1 MEERSEKT
9 NEEQLLNLIKANAR
23 VIQIISY
30 ETLRVHALL
39 VNSAKTLKW
48 ELYIWNRIDGIQ
60 KWDFS
65 QRRLVPEDVDARAPD
80 RPFDFFRRNDKLI
93 FLLEDFHP
101 NLAEG
106 QHEHIKRIRNVAF
119 NQVPDKTM
127 VLSQPFHRLPPE
139 LEKEVHIMEI
149 PYPDRRDIM
158 TIYKKVCRDH
168 SIANVGEVL
177 APDNKLIDAALG
189 LTIMEA
195 EKAFSLALIETGK
208 LTEEQIPLV
217 IREKE
222 NVIKKSG
229 HLEYYHA
236 EEKIEDVGGL
246 DILTDWLKKR
256 GRGFEKEAKDFG
268 LDYPKGIMLLGV
280 PGTGKSLTAKA
291 IANLWHFPLLKLD
304 MGKIFG
310 GIVGESER
318 NIREALGIAEAISP
332 SILFIDE
339 IEKGLSGSASSGQT
353 DGGTTS
359 RVLGTFLSWMQD
371 KKKPVFVVA
380 TANSLTLPPELLR
393 KGRMDEIFFV
403 DLPTEQEREAILA
416 IHLRKKKRDPAH
428 FDLKKIAKASKGF
441 SGAELEEAIKEA
453 LFQAY
458 DDQKRS
464 VVDEDILGAIEKTSP
479 LSKTM
484 YDLINQSRKWA
495 QQGRAV
501 AASSQAPETL
511 DAEKSKQTL
520 RLKVE
525 ASNNPFIVEA
535 ASNNPFI
542 TE

>member
-1 MEERSEKT
+1 MAEPKKQTLEEE
-9 NEEQLLNLIKANAR
+9 LLNLIRANAR

-30 ETLRVHALL
+30 ETLRIHALL
-39 VNSAKTLKW
+39 HYSAKELGR
-48 ELYIWNRIDGIQ
+48 ELYMWNRIDGIQ
-60 KWDFS
+60 KYDFA
-65 QRRLVPEDVDARAPD
+65 QRGFVPEDADARAPD
-80 RPFDFFRRNDKLI
+80 RPFDFFKRKDKLI
-93 FLLEDFHP
+93 LLLEDFHP

-106 QHEHIKRIRNVAF
+106 QHEHIKRLRNVAL
-119 NQVPDKTM
+119 NHVHDKTM
-127 VLSQPFHRLPPE
+127 VLSQPFRRLPPE
-139 LEKEVHIMEI
+139 LEKEVHVMEI
-149 PYPDRRDIM
+149 PYPGRGEIT
-158 TIYKKVCRDH
+158 TIYKRVCINH
-168 SIANVGEVL
+168 GIAKVGEEPV
-177 APDNKLIDAALG
+177 PDDELIDAALG

-195 EKAFSLALIETGK
+195 EKAFSLAYIEDHK
-208 LTEEQIPLV
+208 LTKEQVPLV

-236 EEKIEDVGGL
+236 IEKIEDVGGL
-246 DILTDWLKKR
+246 NNLTNWLKKR
-256 GRGFEKEAKDFG
+256 GRGFEKEAGDFG
-268 LDYPKGIMLLGV
+268 LDYPRGIMLLGV
-280 PGTGKSLTAKA
+280 PGTGKSLTAKT

-318 NIREALGIAEAISP
+318 NIREALNVAEAIAP

-339 IEKGLSGSASSGQT
+339 IEKGLSGSSSSGQT
-353 DGGTTS
+353 DGGTTA

-380 TANSLTLPPELLR
+380 TANNIDALPPELLR

-403 DLPTEQEREAILA
+403 DLPTEEEREAILA
-416 IHLRKKKRDPAH
+416 IHLRKKKQDPAR
-428 FDLKKIAKASKGF
+428 FDLTKIAKTGKGF
-441 SGAELEEAIKEA
+441 SGAELEEAVKEA

-458 DDQKRS
+458 DDNKRP
-464 VVDEDILGAIEKTSP
+464 VVDEDILRAIEKTSP
-479 LSKTM
+479 LSWTRH
-484 YDLINQSRKWA
+484 DEINDMRAWA

-511 DAEKSKQTL
+511 DEGKGRQGPKLKS
-520 RLKVE
+520 E
-525 ASNNPFIVEA
+525 